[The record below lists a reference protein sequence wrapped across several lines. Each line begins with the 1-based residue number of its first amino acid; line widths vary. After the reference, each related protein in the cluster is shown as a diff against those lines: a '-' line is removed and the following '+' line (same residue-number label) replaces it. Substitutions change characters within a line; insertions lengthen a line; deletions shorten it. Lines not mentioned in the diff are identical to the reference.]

1 MTFGTFDRSDEKTRL
16 DQNISTYLY
25 TFPPTSIREHPKGA
39 ILETC
44 DLWNI
49 WSEWWGD
56 MTWPTNIARIAVHFQ
71 CHNCV
76 IQDPRFSWIFIFSFG
91 TSFQDTYCL
100 LFRCICNP
108 SQSIS
113 LNARLTK
120 DIMFSWSTLLWILQW
135 VNKRISPL
143 ITERLVAALP
153 PPPLFQKLLRL
164 RRIHRH
170 WFHIPGKWTEDL
182 DTDTSTR

>member
-1 MTFGTFDRSDEKTRL
+1 M
-16 DQNISTYLY
+16 
-25 TFPPTSIREHPKGA
+25 
-39 ILETC
+39 
-44 DLWNI
+44 
-49 WSEWWGD
+49 
-56 MTWPTNIARIAVHFQ
+56 
-71 CHNCV
+71 
-76 IQDPRFSWIFIFSFG
+76 FIFSFG

-120 DIMFSWSTLLWILQW
+120 DKMFSGSTLLWALPG
-135 VNKRISPL
+135 VNKIISPL

-164 RRIHRH
+164 SRILRH
-170 WFHIPGKWTEDL
+170 WFHTPRKRTPPSLAPPQGSTSMQPHSWTPVYSVSPRTTTTLATSPCWYSALLFMRNPSVDGEWL
-182 DTDTSTR
+182 MDTPS